1 MNLLRTLTLLSAIMS
16 ALLPTPLFAQLA
28 SSSPLDAFKK
38 AGIASDSVG
47 LYALALDQTI
57 PKFAHN
63 PDQAFVLAST
73 TKIITSIAALDV
85 LGPGFKWRTN
95 AYLNGTLENGVL
107 SGDLLIVGGGDP
119 LLDYEKLVAW
129 FKLLQKRGLKE
140 IAGNIIL
147 DRHRFALVDK
157 DHINTPKPEWRN
169 PHHALPDA
177 LVVGEGTLKVQIAN
191 IAGTKV
197 ITLDPPI
204 EGIDLVDQTKSIA
217 RCANSKLAISV
228 EFVDASAPP
237 KALVTGDW
245 APDCPSVAVETNPLD
260 QISFSGA
267 AIAAAW
273 KAAGGTLTGSII
285 EQAPPVAVKAIR
297 VRTRGKASKPPR
309 ARKAWSTLESK
320 QLLDAIKQVNKWSN
334 NLVSRNVLLSLS
346 EGFPNRAATL
356 QSAQKNIDIWLQSKG
371 FNDGDLKVEN
381 GSGLSRNE
389 KGRPRALAQL
399 LRDVTFTKIDGA
411 FRSSLSIAGV
421 DGTMGSRLK
430 RSEFIGKILIKT
442 GTLTDVR
449 AIAGYVTSKSGQ
461 VYAVVGIVNH
471 ANTGRA
477 LQALDSF
484 IEWVH
489 HNG

>member
-1 MNLLRTLTLLSAIMS
+1 MNLLKPLAIGS
-16 ALLPTPLFAQLA
+16 ALLFALLASVSFAQVA
-28 SSSPLDAFKK
+28 TTNPLDAFKK
-38 AGIASDSVG
+38 VGITSDSVG
-47 LYALALDQTI
+47 LYVLGIDQTN

-63 PDQAFVLAST
+63 QDQSFVLAST
-73 TKIITSIAALDV
+73 TKVITSVAALDL

-95 AYLNGTLENGVL
+95 AYLNGKLENGVL
-107 SGDLLIVGGGDP
+107 AGDLLIVGGGDP

-140 IAGNIIL
+140 IAGNIVL
-147 DRHRFALVDK
+147 DRHRFSLADK
-157 DHINTPKPEWRN
+157 DHVNTPKPEWRN

-177 LVVGEGTLKVQIAN
+177 LVVSEGTLKVQIAN
-191 IAGTKV
+191 VAGTKV

-204 EGIDLVDQTKSIA
+204 DGIDVVDQTKGIA
-217 RCANSKLAISV
+217 RCVNTKTAISV
-228 EFVDASAPP
+228 EFIDASVPP
-237 KALVTGDW
+237 KALVVGDW
-245 APDCPSVAVETNPLD
+245 ALDCPAVAVETNPLD
-260 QISFSGA
+260 QTSFSGA
-267 AIAAAW
+267 AIASAW
-273 KAAGGTLTGSII
+273 KAAGGTLTGLII
-285 EQAPPVAVKAIR
+285 EQAPPAVVKIR
-297 VRTRGKASKPPR
+297 PRGKAAKVPKP
-309 ARKAWSTLESK
+309 RKAWASLESK

-346 EGFPNRAATL
+346 DGFPNRSATL
-356 QSAQKNIDIWLQSKG
+356 QSAQKNIDAWLQSKG
-371 FNDGDLKVEN
+371 FNEGDLKVEN

-399 LRDVTFTKIDGA
+399 LRDVTFTKIDTA
-411 FRSSLSIAGV
+411 FRSSLSVAGV
-421 DGTMGSRLK
+421 DGTMSSRLK
-430 RSEFIGKILIKT
+430 RSEFLGKILIKT

-449 AIAGYVTSKSGQ
+449 AIAGYVTSRSGQ

-471 ANTGRA
+471 SNTGKA